1 MITKTF
7 VVANPQGFHVRPT
20 KTFVECAQLLPCEVY
35 VIANGRR
42 VNGKSSL
49 GLLSLGL
56 ARNAEVSIEADGEQ
70 EERAIEELGRIMTDI
85 FE

>member
-1 MITKTF
+1 MMTKTF

-20 KTFVECAQLLPCEVY
+20 KTFVDCAQLLPCEVY
-35 VIANGRR
+35 VISNGRR

-49 GLLSLGL
+49 GIMSLGL
-56 ARNAEVSIEADGEQ
+56 SRNAEVAIEVDGER
-70 EERAIEELGRIMTDI
+70 EEEAIEQLGAIITGI